1 MLCRPRKFKL
11 PRQRQFGQQVGQEHG
26 QQTSLTI
33 IQIEASGF
41 PPKFSKN
48 FRKFFEIFLYKSFVC
63 SFARSFEN
71 FSNFSSRRRDRF
83 GPKIVKF
90 RAILAIF
97 RPFEDF
103 EFETAP
109 KRSIWIRFELQGPP
123 KGPAARIE
131 FKCYSLVGMIN
142 QKSRMISPSITIIQI
157 GASRGF
163 GDPASLSSFKRINRK
178 RDDILRWVPLSS
190 ALSDFEINFKLIS
203 KSLSAIL
210 SAAQRKMSSR
220 FLFDPFKGRIGNATT
235 FCAEFCWA
243 QRWAPAPVPVLF
255 F

>member
-1 MLCRPRKFKL
+1 MCGWKTWKPNRFRPMFA
-11 PRQRQFGQQVGQEHG
+11 PSGPGYFA
-26 QQTSLTI
+26 SLTI

-48 FRKFFEIFLYKSFVC
+48 FRIFFEIFLYKSFVC

-71 FSNFSSRRRDRF
+71 FSKFSSRRRDRF

-131 FKCYSLVGMIN
+131 FKCYSLVESET
-142 QKSRMISPSITIIQI
+142 KTP
-157 GASRGF
+157 
-163 GDPASLSSFKRINRK
+163 GDF
-178 RDDILRWVPLSS
+178 D
-190 ALSDFEINFKLIS
+190 SDRNDSEE
-203 KSLSAIL
+203 
-210 SAAQRKMSSR
+210 
-220 FLFDPFKGRIGNATT
+220 DWEHTH
-235 FCAEFCWA
+235 
-243 QRWAPAPVPVLF
+243 F

>member
-1 MLCRPRKFKL
+1 MGPA
-11 PRQRQFGQQVGQEHG
+11 E
-26 QQTSLTI
+26 TI
-33 IQIEASGF
+33 EKISKKIE
-41 PPKFSKN
+41 KKIEKN
-48 FRKFFEIFLYKSFVC
+48 LYNSFVC

-131 FKCYSLVGMIN
+131 FKC
-142 QKSRMISPSITIIQI
+142 
-157 GASRGF
+157 
-163 GDPASLSSFKRINRK
+163 
-178 RDDILRWVPLSS
+178 
-190 ALSDFEINFKLIS
+190 
-203 KSLSAIL
+203 
-210 SAAQRKMSSR
+210 
-220 FLFDPFKGRIGNATT
+220 
-235 FCAEFCWA
+235 
-243 QRWAPAPVPVLF
+243 
-255 F
+255 

>member
-1 MLCRPRKFKL
+1 MQSPGSGIFFWEPGFWGAQFLKL
-11 PRQRQFGQQVGQEHG
+11 LFLNLPTECSCECLV
-26 QQTSLTI
+26 TILSKTI
-33 IQIEASGF
+33 IQIQASWDFVGPAENF
-41 PPKFSKN
+41 EN
-48 FRKFFEIFLYKSFVC
+48 FRKIFENFLYKSFVC

-131 FKCYSLVGMIN
+131 LKC
-142 QKSRMISPSITIIQI
+142 
-157 GASRGF
+157 
-163 GDPASLSSFKRINRK
+163 
-178 RDDILRWVPLSS
+178 
-190 ALSDFEINFKLIS
+190 
-203 KSLSAIL
+203 
-210 SAAQRKMSSR
+210 
-220 FLFDPFKGRIGNATT
+220 
-235 FCAEFCWA
+235 
-243 QRWAPAPVPVLF
+243 
-255 F
+255 

>member
-1 MLCRPRKFKL
+1 MNMEPLL
-11 PRQRQFGQQVGQEHG
+11 QFHGTEKQKHFCKSKRGFLQLNLRMKNLHIFFYNENWQQKSQ
-26 QQTSLTI
+26 SLTI
-33 IQIEASGF
+33 IRVVRSGF
-41 PPKFSKN
+41 PPKTNRKRTENSN
-48 FRKFFEIFLYKSFVC
+48 FFLYNSFVC

-131 FKCYSLVGMIN
+131 FKCYSLVIN
-142 QKSRMISPSITIIQI
+142 ISSPFYIYVHVLLGRYHFLPLAVDLQAEQPESTRAKRAPFWEYKNMGVQPPHRDINITTI
-157 GASRGF
+157 R
-163 GDPASLSSFKRINRK
+163 
-178 RDDILRWVPLSS
+178 
-190 ALSDFEINFKLIS
+190 
-203 KSLSAIL
+203 
-210 SAAQRKMSSR
+210 
-220 FLFDPFKGRIGNATT
+220 
-235 FCAEFCWA
+235 
-243 QRWAPAPVPVLF
+243 
-255 F
+255 